1 MACYLVPLEEKTV
14 VGGLSARRYNPGKV
28 APGGS
33 HCRPRVS
40 VLTWL
45 PFAIAQHLHPRQS
58 ERCLLPLLPLPA
70 GRAGWGSHRDLPMK
84 PAFLR
89 PGNRQRQGSRA
100 RTHRH
105 AQKHIHSHSRTQ
117 ARAHSDSPLHTHTQH
132 SKRREK
138 KGGHRSFSRS
148 LSLPTGP
155 QAAKRVVW
163 HSPLITFPSS
173 SPPTQST

>member
-40 VLTWL
+40 VLTWP
-45 PFAIAQHLHPRQS
+45 PFAIAQHRHPRES

-70 GRAGWGSHRDLPMK
+70 GRAGWGIHRDLPMK

-105 AQKHIHSHSRTQ
+105 TQKHITLTLSHPG
-117 ARAHSDSPLHTHTQH
+117 ARALVCTLAHAHPAQH
-132 SKRREK
+132 EEGEKRRVPVLLTIAFVA
-138 KGGHRSFSRS
+138 HRT
-148 LSLPTGP
+148 TGSKESGL
-155 QAAKRVVW
+155 A
-163 HSPLITFPSS
+163 
-173 SPPTQST
+173 